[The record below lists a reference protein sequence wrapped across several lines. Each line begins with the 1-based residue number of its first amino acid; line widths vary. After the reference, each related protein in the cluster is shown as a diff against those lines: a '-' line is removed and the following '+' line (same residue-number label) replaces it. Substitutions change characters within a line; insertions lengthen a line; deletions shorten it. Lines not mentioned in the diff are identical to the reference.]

1 MLFNSWQFA
10 VFLPIVF
17 VLYWALPHRFRWGVL
32 LMASY
37 YFYMSAGAKFVALL
51 LLTTAISYGAA
62 IWLEKAQNEKKK
74 KSILTISVIACLLG
88 LVIFKYL
95 DFMFDSFSK
104 LLSAFTIQLHPITL
118 KLVLPLGISFYSF
131 NVISY
136 IIDVYRGKISAEHH
150 IGIYALY
157 VSYFPK
163 MLAGPIERA
172 ENLIQQLKDERNFD
186 SSQGIGGLKLMLWGL
201 FKKIVVA
208 DTLVIYVDAV
218 FDNMLQHSGSA
229 LVLAALFFSI
239 QIYCDFSGYSDMA
252 RGVSKLMGIE
262 LMDNFR
268 SPYFSSSIKEF
279 WSRWHIS
286 LSTWFRDYVYIP
298 LGGNRV
304 KKTRQYFNLLVTFLV
319 SGLWHGASWTF
330 VFWGGIHGVAQIFE
344 KMLGIKTLKE
354 KGGIAWLLRSALVFA
369 FATAAWVFFR
379 AGSFSDAIYL
389 FANMFDGISS
399 PVTYL
404 KQGFDNIGMTLGG
417 LVNFVVF
424 MIPLAVYDYISA
436 RNDCDAGEILAEKN
450 RILRWAFYVL
460 TGLLV
465 VFLSQKGV
473 AAEFVYMQ
481 F

>member
-17 VLYWALPHRFRWGVL
+17 ISYWALPHRFRWVIML
-32 LMASY
+32 LASY
-37 YFYMSAGAKFVALL
+37 YFYISAGAEFVALL
-51 LLTTAISYGAA
+51 ILTTVISYGAA
-62 IWLEKAQNEKKK
+62 IYIEKTDTQKKK
-74 KSILTISVIACLLG
+74 KGILVISIIACLMG
-88 LVIFKYL
+88 LAIFKYL
-95 DFMFDSFSK
+95 NFFFNSITNLLAAFS
-104 LLSAFTIQLHPITL
+104 IQLHPITL
-118 KLVLPLGISFYSF
+118 KFVLPLGISFYSF

-136 IIDVYRGKISAEHH
+136 IIDVYRGKISAERH

-172 ENLIQQLKDERNFD
+172 GNLIPQIKEEHSFD
-186 SSQGIGGLKLMLWGL
+186 CEQGIAGLKQILWGL

-218 FDNMLQHSGSA
+218 FNNITQHNGFA
-229 LVLAALFFSI
+229 LVLAAVFFSI

-252 RGVSKLMGIE
+252 RGVSRLMGIE
-262 LMDNFR
+262 LMDNFH
-268 SPYFSSSIKEF
+268 SPYFSSSIKDF

-304 KKTRQYFNLLVTFLV
+304 KKPKQYFNLLATFLV
-319 SGLWHGASWTF
+319 SGLWHGANWTF
-330 VFWGGIHGVAQIFE
+330 VLWGGLHGVAQVLE
-344 KMLGIKTLKE
+344 KLLGIKAVKK
-354 KGGIAWLLRSALVFA
+354 KGSLRWLARAGLVFV
-369 FATAAWVFFR
+369 FTTAAWVFFR
-379 AGSFSDAIYL
+379 ADSFSDARYL
-389 FANMFDGISS
+389 FANMFYGISV

-404 KQGFDNIGMTLGG
+404 KQGFDSIGMTMGG
-417 LVNFVVF
+417 LINFIVF
-424 MIPLAVYDYISA
+424 MIPLTVYDFVSA
-436 RNDCDAGEILAEKN
+436 RFDRDAGEILAEKN
-450 RILRWAFYVL
+450 SALQWALYVL
-460 TGLLV
+460 LGLLV

>member
-17 VLYWALPHRFRWGVL
+17 ALYWALPHRFRWGVML
-32 LMASY
+32 LASY

-51 LLTTAISYGAA
+51 ILTTTISYAAA
-62 IWLEKAQNEKKK
+62 IWLEKSATERKKRIILIL
-74 KSILTISVIACLLG
+74 SIIACLAG
-88 LVIFKYL
+88 LAVFKYL
-95 DFMFDSFSK
+95 EFFFRSITS
-104 LLSAFTIQLHPITL
+104 LLATFTIQLHPLTL
-118 KLVLPLGISFYSF
+118 KLMLPLGISFYSF
-131 NVISY
+131 NVVSY
-136 IIDVYRGKISAEHH
+136 IIDVYRGKITAEHH
-150 IGIYALY
+150 FGIYATF

-163 MLAGPIERA
+163 MLAGPIERGG
-172 ENLIQQLKDERNFD
+172 NLIPQIREEHRFD
-186 SSQGIGGLKLMLWGL
+186 SAQGIGGLKLMLWGF
-201 FKKIVVA
+201 FKKLVVA
-208 DTLVIYVDAV
+208 DTLVLYADVV
-218 FDNMLQHSGSA
+218 FDNITRFNGFA
-229 LVLAALFFSI
+229 LALAALFFSI
-239 QIYCDFSGYSDMA
+239 QIYCDFSGYSDIA

-304 KKTRQYFNLLVTFLV
+304 GKVRQYFNLLITFLV

-330 VFWGGIHGVAQIFE
+330 VFWGGIHGIAQIFE
-344 KMLGIKTLKE
+344 KMLGIKTLKK
-354 KGGIAWLLRSALVFA
+354 KGGIVWLARAALVFV

-379 AGSFSDAIYL
+379 ADSFSDAIYL
-389 FANMFDGISS
+389 FANMFNGIAS
-399 PVTYL
+399 PASYF
-404 KQGFDNIGMTLGG
+404 KQGFDSIGMTMGG
-417 LVNFVVF
+417 LINFIVF
-424 MIPLAVYDYISA
+424 MIPLTVYDYYSA
-436 RNDCDAGEILAEKN
+436 RFDRDAGEILAEKN
-450 RILRWAFYVL
+450 RVLRWALYVL
-460 TGLLV
+460 IGLLV